1 MVQALAKW
9 PHRLRSLPVANSTP
23 FSLIL
28 EFLTSFT
35 LRCQELDVFLISGL
49 PVFTQ
54 KNDELS
60 RIRGKEIFLVLFF
73 EMTPL

>member
-1 MVQALAKW
+1 MAQALAKW
-9 PHRLRSLPVANSTP
+9 PHRLRSLPVAKCTP
-23 FSLIL
+23 LSLIL
-28 EFLTSFT
+28 EFLTSLT

-49 PVFTQ
+49 SVFTQ

-60 RIRGKEIFLVLFF
+60 KDQRKRNFLVLFF